1 MWCGQYHDN
10 LYFQCPFL
18 GTQIRLARP
27 GSPSQLFK
35 IHLGGEMNPLVQQAS
50 MPVIAVPQL
59 AKLQATG
66 DHYTTCSRGC
76 MNHTL
81 LGLPKQHAPGAAW
94 FTCSLG
100 FLNYIVGFQGCS
112 ACAEILVNCRGSEDK
127 IQDKRHYYSVDSLLQ
142 KWKTLKCEWARIKIY
157 TKHCHS

>member
-1 MWCGQYHDN
+1 
-10 LYFQCPFL
+10 
-18 GTQIRLARP
+18 
-27 GSPSQLFK
+27 
-35 IHLGGEMNPLVQQAS
+35 
-50 MPVIAVPQL
+50 
-59 AKLQATG
+59 
-66 DHYTTCSRGC
+66 
-76 MNHTL
+76 MNHML

-100 FLNYIVGFQGCS
+100 FLNYIVGLQGCS

-157 TKHCHS
+157 TKHCHSQRNYWHLKNILTALSTHRRALSHFVIPGLTSIIAVKCFQACIISPDTCIAYARLTRAGKYMGSRCSTRW